1 MTLKISACVL
11 SLVIKKKPDFVDQ
24 AQCSN
29 EVSHMNYSILADIE
43 LNRKISL
50 FQKAVEAYA
59 IERSLKN
66 SVAVAEAKSNLER
79 HYYESYSFAV
89 HKGV

>member
-11 SLVIKKKPDFVDQ
+11 SLDIKKKPDGDNQ
-24 AQCSN
+24 AQCSIGAN
-29 EVSHMNYSILADIE
+29 HMNYSILADIE

>member
-1 MTLKISACVL
+1 MFS
-11 SLVIKKKPDFVDQ
+11 
-24 AQCSN
+24 
-29 EVSHMNYSILADIE
+29 EVNQMNHQILADIE

-59 IERSLKN
+59 SERSLKN

-79 HYYESYSFAV
+79 HFYESNSLAV
-89 HKGV
+89 HAGV

>member
-11 SLVIKKKPDFVDQ
+11 SLVTKKKPDVQDQ
-24 AQCSN
+24 AQCSIGAN
-29 EVSHMNYSILADIE
+29 HMNYSILADIE